1 MKPNR
6 PTSERIVRTQHRAAR
21 FVPLLS
27 VLAAGLAV
35 TLTLLWIVH
44 PTFAPIENWHPLG
57 VAWAAAIGITGIAA
71 GILWQARRRTLLR
84 SAAELDASFE
94 THNRLEAATAL
105 HDEANP
111 MARAQREETEQFL
124 QQNRLAPRRRWMT
137 ALALCTALLAFAHLA
152 TLVCWTRTL
161 PTDTSAQKDG
171 PEVVAEKQAEIQPRA
186 SIEWQS
192 PEPEAT
198 ATAIEEVPLEAEADS
213 TTGLREVVLKVEI
226 NGEQK
231 LSQPLKDDLSKP
243 GRHTLQLSVY
253 LDQLD
258 VKTYDI
264 VSYHLTAQ
272 RIAKAKLPP
281 IVSPVQFIQIKPM
294 REDTFICA
302 GGDKPSKCFNYVNA
316 IKVAQL
322 RLMKENFTL
331 AHAEIGKDAP
341 EWQQEN
347 TRVGNDQNQLAVKT
361 EELIA
366 LMSQNNYPNP
376 ILDLVRQSQPLMTDA
391 GGKIVKLE
399 NQPALAP
406 QGKALG
412 YLTEVEKYL
421 QHSIA
426 LAGQNQQPKANDP
439 FQKQK
444 NLELKNRPLTRAAK
458 VEALAKEQSRLAGD
472 LASGNTNSP
481 IKLPTEQAKPES
493 DEITG
498 SPGERQAQIKQR
510 IAELLEDPGFDPES
524 LKHLQSSDELAG
536 ESQEQIANQNLTA
549 ASEPAA
555 EAARELRQT
564 AAALR
569 AGGSQAAKN
578 ELADALLK
586 LGMAAN
592 NARKA
597 SQAKSDAEA
606 AAELQKSAE
615 AVREAAKQLE
625 AEAKR
630 QEANGAKNAAERLNE
645 MAKQLQDGAL
655 KQMQSQAQQSPRDAG
670 KTEALA
676 QKLDQLADRAAQLRN
691 QGQPS
696 RQELARLVERMQRT
710 QASLNNLASQCQSP
724 GTGSPSGQT
733 GQAQPGTSAGN
744 SPGSSPGNPG
754 EGQTTQGSLNQS
766 GTPDSNVPNTISR
779 ARGIQPTRG
788 ELRDQLGENLLH
800 ELNEQT
806 LDAMGVAQGSK
817 ELQEVRAILRKN
829 ANTPPNTGNVVAFA
843 AEIDPPL
850 SGLITVLRQQLTQ
863 FRRQH
868 RLTDPQIAQAPPAYR
883 PAVAE
888 YFEELSR
895 DYTSGKPADKS
906 GNK

>member
-1 MKPNR
+1 
-6 PTSERIVRTQHRAAR
+6 
-21 FVPLLS
+21 
-27 VLAAGLAV
+27 
-35 TLTLLWIVH
+35 
-44 PTFAPIENWHPLG
+44 
-57 VAWAAAIGITGIAA
+57 
-71 GILWQARRRTLLR
+71 
-84 SAAELDASFE
+84 
-94 THNRLEAATAL
+94 
-105 HDEANP
+105 
-111 MARAQREETEQFL
+111 
-124 QQNRLAPRRRWMT
+124 
-137 ALALCTALLAFAHLA
+137 
-152 TLVCWTRTL
+152 
-161 PTDTSAQKDG
+161 
-171 PEVVAEKQAEIQPRA
+171 
-186 SIEWQS
+186 
-192 PEPEAT
+192 
-198 ATAIEEVPLEAEADS
+198 
-213 TTGLREVVLKVEI
+213 
-226 NGEQK
+226 
-231 LSQPLKDDLSKP
+231 
-243 GRHTLQLSVY
+243 
-253 LDQLD
+253 
-258 VKTYDI
+258 
-264 VSYHLTAQ
+264 
-272 RIAKAKLPP
+272 
-281 IVSPVQFIQIKPM
+281 
-294 REDTFICA
+294 
-302 GGDKPSKCFNYVNA
+302 
-316 IKVAQL
+316 
-322 RLMKENFTL
+322 
-331 AHAEIGKDAP
+331 
-341 EWQQEN
+341 
-347 TRVGNDQNQLAVKT
+347 
-361 EELIA
+361 

-376 ILDLVRQSQPLMTDA
+376 ILDLVRQSKPLMTDA

-412 YLTEVEKYL
+412 YLTEVERYL
-421 QHSIA
+421 QHSIS
-426 LAGQNQQPKANDP
+426 LAGKSQQPKANDP
-439 FQKQK
+439 FQKPK

-458 VEALAKEQSRLAGD
+458 VEALAREQSQLAGD

-481 IKLPTEQAKPES
+481 IKLPSEEAKPES
-493 DEITG
+493 DEIAG
-498 SPGERQAQIKQR
+498 SPGERQAEIKQR

-536 ESQEQIANQNLTA
+536 ESQEQIANQNLAA

-555 EAARELRQT
+555 EAARELRLT

-615 AVREAAKQLE
+615 GVREAAKQLE

-630 QEANGAKNAAERLNE
+630 QEVNGAKNAAERLNE
-645 MAKQLQDGAL
+645 MAKHLQDGAL
-655 KQMQSQAQQSPRDAG
+655 KEMQAQAQQAPRDAG
-670 KTEALA
+670 RTEALA

-724 GTGSPSGQT
+724 GTGSSSGQA

-744 SPGSSPGNPG
+744 SPGSPA
-754 EGQTTQGSLNQS
+754 EGQTTQGYSNQS
-766 GTPDSNVPNTISR
+766 GTPEANVPGTISR

-817 ELQEVRAILRKN
+817 ELQDVRAILRKN

-863 FRRQH
+863 YRRQH

-895 DYTSGKPADKS
+895 DYTTGKSADKS